1 MNFKFLDNLEEQEI
15 STILNLPMSKVKN
28 AMSRNYTFPFIFLGD
43 ENEKYQIINEASSIG
58 LNIQEGGRIMTLG
71 DKLNKS
77 CAMLDFIKYFNKN
90 ETIII
95 GIGDNKNDIEM
106 LDSSDFPCLV
116 KNSKFNYKNLISQN
130 YTLSSSEAPEG
141 WKEVV
146 KEVLIKLN
154 FFGS

>member
-1 MNFKFLDNLEEQEI
+1 MLKVLKKEGIVSKNYLNNSVHIISLILISCLACNLQ
-15 STILNLPMSKVKN
+15 K
-28 AMSRNYTFPFIFLGD
+28 
-43 ENEKYQIINEASSIG
+43 NEKYQIINEASSIG

-141 WKEVV
+141 WKEGV

>member
-1 MNFKFLDNLEEQEI
+1 MN
-15 STILNLPMSKVKN
+15 KVKN
-28 AMSRNYTFPFIFLGD
+28 AMNRNYTFPFIFLGD

-77 CAMLDFIKYFNKN
+77 SAMLDFLKYFNKS

-116 KNSKFNYKNLISQN
+116 KNNKFNHKNLIAQN

-141 WKEVV
+141 WREVV
-146 KEVLIKLN
+146 REVLIKLN